1 MPRLQVY
8 LPAELYDEV
17 KARGLPASELLQN
30 AVRAELRR
38 QDLSAEADRYIA
50 ALADQVGAPS
60 RAQIARAQ
68 AIAGRAARRHK
79 RAG

>member
-30 AVRAELRR
+30 AVRAEIRR
-38 QDLSAEADRYIA
+38 QELAAEADRY
-50 ALADQVGAPS
+50 LASLAKQVGLPS
-60 RAQIARAQ
+60 RDETTRAEAIARV
-68 AIAGRAARRHK
+68 AGRRTK